1 MSQRINIGG
10 VKDDHYRY
18 TMEKMITKIESRGNG
33 IKTVIVNMSNVAKD
47 LKVPAD
53 YPTKYFSAVLGAS
66 NESKDG
72 KFVIKGSFT
81 QAHLEGVLQDFIR
94 KFVLCPKCSLPETDM
109 SVKGDFVHLDCKAC
123 SHHAV
128 VDPREKLVKF
138 ILAHPPPK
146 QKGYVHK
153 TTQDAEAVQK
163 AAGKTTMSM
172 NDDEDDDVEWSTD
185 ISAEAVKKR
194 QDKEKTAA
202 QLLGMEKDE
211 EEVVEEDDAEEVE
224 ISPTQVL
231 AEYIKAKP
239 DANADALIK
248 VVKTINKDYGLE
260 DADAICLLCEAFF
273 TAKADLI
280 VTFTKRA
287 KVFATF
293 IGADKKNEKQ
303 LLLLGYIE
311 DFVASHQDSI
321 PKMSKILES
330 AYDNEVLRE
339 GAIVEW
345 HAKKKSKFVKDAELL
360 KKIKD
365 AGKKFVDWL
374 GTAEEDEEE
383 EVPAKPVAK
392 AAPTKAAPTKA
403 APVKEAPK
411 KVVEEVVEDEDFD
424 AL

>member
-33 IKTVIVNMSNVAKD
+33 IKTVIVNMTNVAKD

-81 QAHLEGVLQDFIR
+81 QTHLEGVLQEFIR

-109 SVKGDFVHLDCKAC
+109 TVKGDMVHLDCKAC

-128 VDPREKLVKF
+128 VDPREKLVKY
-138 ILAHPPPK
+138 IVAHPPPK
-146 QKGYVHK
+146 QKSYVHK

-163 AAGKTTMSM
+163 ATAGKTTTTTQ
-172 NDDEDDDVEWSTD
+172 DDDDDVEWSTD

-194 QDKEKTAA
+194 QAKEKTAA
-202 QLLGMEKDE
+202 QLLGGADSDEEDENKDE
-211 EEVVEEDDAEEVE
+211 EDGEEEEEE

-239 DANADALIK
+239 DASEDQLIK
-248 VVKTINKDYGLE
+248 VVKKIKVDYELA
-260 DADAICLLCEAFF
+260 DSDAICLLCEAFF
-273 TAKADLI
+273 TKKADLMETI
-280 VTFTKRA
+280 TKRA
-287 KVFATF
+287 KVFAYF
-293 IGADKKNEKQ
+293 LGSDKKNEKQ
-303 LLLLGYIE
+303 LLMLGYIE
-311 DFVASHQDSI
+311 DFLASHQDLV
-321 PKMSKILES
+321 PKVSKILEV
-330 AYDNEVLRE
+330 AYDAEVLRE
-339 GAIVEW
+339 PAILEW

-360 KKIKD
+360 KKIKES
-365 AGKKFVDWL
+365 AKKFVEWL
-374 GTAEEDEEE
+374 GAAEEE
-383 EVPAKPVAK
+383 EVPVKAPTKATKAPAPAKQAP
-392 AAPTKAAPTKA
+392 PTKAAP
-403 APVKEAPK
+403 
-411 KVVEEVVEDEDFD
+411 KVEDIADDEDFD